1 MRGEEG
7 YEGGKRDAGR
17 GERESMRTLGLLFL
31 TGTNF
36 SGFGNSGFSG
46 Y

>member
-1 MRGEEG
+1 MLADCSGQ
-7 YEGGKRDAGR
+7 GKCGI
-17 GERESMRTLGLLFL
+17 SLGLLLF

-36 SGFGNSGFSG
+36 SGFLNSGFSG